1 MNITILGSGTSHGV
15 PMIGCRCAV
24 CTSSEPRNKRM
35 RPSIVVK
42 SSEGSI
48 LVDTTPELRFQALA
62 AGLDQVDAVLMTHT
76 HADHIFG
83 LDDLRRFNDL
93 SGEEIPVYGT
103 PSVLEDIRRIYNY
116 IFMQTQ
122 LGGGKPRINLVE
134 LQPHFQLC
142 GLDIETFTVMHG
154 SLHVQS
160 YRFTDRTTG
169 KSAAYVTDVN
179 FIPPESMAKLHNLD
193 LLILDAVRYHP
204 HSTHFG
210 LHEALEIVE
219 ILKPVQT
226 LLTHLSHDFDHNRL
240 CSETPA
246 GVDPAYDGQIIVL

>member
-15 PMIGCRCAV
+15 PMIGCDCAV
-24 CTSSEPRNKRM
+24 CTSSEPRNRRM

-62 AGLDQVDAVLMTHT
+62 AGLNQVDAVLMTHT

-83 LDDLRRFNDL
+83 MDDLRRFNDL
-93 SGEEIPVYGT
+93 SGEEIPVFGT
-103 PSVLEDIRRIYNY
+103 ASVLEDIRRIYNY

-154 SLHVQS
+154 SLPVQS
-160 YRFTDRTTG
+160 YRFTDSTTG

-179 FIPPESMAKLHNLD
+179 FIPPESMAKLYNLD

-210 LHEALEIVE
+210 LHEALKIVE

-240 CSETPA
+240 CSETPE
-246 GVDPAYDGQIIVL
+246 GVNPAYDGQIIVL